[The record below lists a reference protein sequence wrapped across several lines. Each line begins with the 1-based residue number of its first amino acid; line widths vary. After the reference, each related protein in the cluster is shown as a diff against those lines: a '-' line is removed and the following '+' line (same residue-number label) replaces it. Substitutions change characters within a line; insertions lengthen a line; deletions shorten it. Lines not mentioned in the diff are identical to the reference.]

1 MARPTHIRRITNGTP
16 IMRYREITE
25 DEPVK
30 PLTPK
35 QARRRAARQQKAQI
49 QLANTQATT
58 AIKINAAK
66 QKLSKI

>member
-1 MARPTHIRRITNGTP
+1 
-16 IMRYREITE
+16 MRYREITE

-35 QARRRAARQQKAQI
+35 QARTRAARQQKAQV

-66 QKLSKI
+66 QKLSEI

>member
-1 MARPTHIRRITNGTP
+1 
-16 IMRYREITE
+16 MRYREITE
-25 DEPVK
+25 NEPVK
-30 PLTPK
+30 PLTPN

-49 QLANTQATT
+49 QLANTQAIT